1 MLSKKF
7 SERSQEGEC
16 LPLLLYT
23 LEYTARD
30 DSEGNKK
37 RYPSK
42 KQGYRSLGVMSLF
55 LVFGGSGGL
64 FSFALG
70 FFGEFDALRAGG
82 CFESLGFFGEFLE
95 PIHATG

>member
-1 MLSKKF
+1 MFPKKI

-16 LPLLLYT
+16 LPFLLYT

-42 KQGYRSLGVMSLF
+42 KQGYRFLGVMSLF
-55 LVFGGSGGL
+55 LVFGSSGGL
-64 FSFALG
+64 FGFALG
-70 FFGEFDALRAGG
+70 FFGKFDALRACG
-82 CFESLGFFGEFLE
+82 CFKSLGLFGQFLE